1 MVPLSLGCR
10 RWVVV
15 VIVLEGGVVVVIGVI
30 VKSPAHPNPPFNIKY
45 GQHGIYRLLLI
56 DTSFLFWR
64 KYCTL
69 QQIGQA

>member
-30 VKSPAHPNPPFNIKY
+30 VKSPAHPNPPFNISMDNMVY
-45 GQHGIYRLLLI
+45 I
-56 DTSFLFWR
+56 D
-64 KYCTL
+64 YC
-69 QQIGQA
+69 